1 MKHEEVLSELI
12 SLLAHMQEPQLLE
25 DFLRDLLTPQELEEI
40 CSRWELIKL
49 LADGVPQREIAQR
62 LGLSIGKVSRGA
74 REWKYGHGGF
84 RRALELLRE
93 IQSDSNQT

>member
-1 MKHEEVLSELI
+1 MKQKNNLTELI
-12 SLLAHMQEPQLLE
+12 NLLAHMDEPQLLE
-25 DFLRDLLTPQELEEI
+25 AFLRDLLTPQELEEI

-84 RRALELLRE
+84 RQALELLRKM
-93 IQSDSNQT
+93 QS